1 MSVQGGRGNK
11 VVCHPPCFS
20 SSFSGILCCGVVF
33 LQTTWQGSCI
43 LLHGNGRAKCHQAR
57 GGENVPRIG
66 CNGRTG
72 QLKTLAENLVP
83 HGLSDLVQHDD
94 NYFSEGDLPSSFSY
108 REPEPLP
115 WADQENKMWQYC
127 APRPWWQM
135 RADLPCAIPAFSG
148 FCCSV
153 TPIYPAMAMSCRDL
167 PPILC
172 VEVEIAASRT
182 SMVTAW
188 GELSWHKGYRSASL
202 AFGAR
207 CLFISGC
214 CSNARSGLDVEKR
227 F

>member
-1 MSVQGGRGNK
+1 M
-11 VVCHPPCFS
+11 PPS
-20 SSFSGILCCGVVF
+20 
-33 LQTTWQGSCI
+33 Q
-43 LLHGNGRAKCHQAR
+43 

-148 FCCSV
+148 FCCPV

>member
-1 MSVQGGRGNK
+1 MSVQGDRGHK
-11 VVCHPPCFS
+11 VVCHLLLVPLSEGFFAVVLCFCRPLDKS
-20 SSFSGILCCGVVF
+20 LVSFCMAVGEPNA
-33 LQTTWQGSCI
+33 T
-43 LLHGNGRAKCHQAR
+43 KP

-72 QLKTLAENLVP
+72 QLKTLAENVVP

-94 NYFSEGDLPSSFSY
+94 NCFSEGDLPSGFSY

-127 APRPWWQM
+127 VPRPWWQM

-153 TPIYPAMAMSCRDL
+153 RPIYPAMAMSCRDF

-172 VEVEIAASRT
+172 VEVEIAASRA
-182 SMVTAW
+182 SMVTAL

-214 CSNARSGLDVEKR
+214 CSNARSGLDVEKW